1 MADIEQVD
9 YGVEE
14 EDVAAKDVAMEDD
27 SKPPAAAAPAQ
38 KLR

>member
-1 MADIEQVD
+1 MADVEQVD

-14 EDVAAKDVAMEDD
+14 EDVVAEEVSMEDD
-27 SKPPAAAAPAQ
+27 SKPPVAAAPAQ